1 MIGAHNEGKKFD
13 KNPDRK
19 IDISDSYK
27 AQPGQKVQRPFKEK
41 PLPPLG
47 CLDPLDYMPEGTD
60 LRTFLSDKGK
70 HMP

>member
-27 AQPGQKVQRPFKEK
+27 AQPGQKV
-41 PLPPLG
+41 
-47 CLDPLDYMPEGTD
+47 
-60 LRTFLSDKGK
+60 
-70 HMP
+70 